1 MSAKS
6 QKNRRKP
13 GPVPR
18 HGGYSLLTTGRLP
31 ERRRYI
37 APYLTAVREGL
48 ISDLAKSE
56 EDLSTGQR
64 VLIDRV
70 VTFLGVVRL
79 IEEHAR
85 DNGLL
90 DQRGRLKGGIGT
102 GNYLSFNRHIKD
114 CLALLGLN
122 KHKADEA
129 LTIQDVIREFDSRK
143 VGGGATANM
152 EEAEKTQPGATSREI
167 QSRGD
172 TAEE

>member
-6 QKNRRKP
+6 KKKRRKP
-13 GPVPR
+13 GPIPR

-48 ISDLAKSE
+48 IHDLAAGE
-56 EDLSTGQR
+56 EDLSTAQR

-85 DNGLL
+85 EHGLL
-90 DQRGRLKGGIGT
+90 DSSGKLKSGIGT
-102 GNYLSFNRHIKD
+102 GHYLSFNRFIKEA
-114 CLALLGLN
+114 LALLGLDRRELEPEMTL
-122 KHKADEA
+122 A
-129 LTIQDVIREFDSRK
+129 DVIREHDEK
-143 VGGGATANM
+143 KP
-152 EEAEKTQPGATSREI
+152 EAEAGQGERE
-167 QSRGD
+167 G
-172 TAEE
+172 T